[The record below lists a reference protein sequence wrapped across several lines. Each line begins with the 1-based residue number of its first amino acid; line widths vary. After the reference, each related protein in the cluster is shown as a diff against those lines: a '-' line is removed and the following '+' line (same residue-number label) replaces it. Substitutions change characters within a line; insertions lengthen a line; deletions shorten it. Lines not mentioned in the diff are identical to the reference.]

1 MKGRCRSIVA
11 SCSAIAVALG
21 LVVTPSP
28 ADDRDPQKPE
38 VGSDCGVIALYLLLG
53 LEDRPRPL
61 GSITSILPPSTPS
74 GYSMEELREASSAF
88 GLRLAGRR
96 FDGSHAMDR
105 PWIVHLKRSGHG
117 HFLVVRPV
125 GHSGKLV
132 QVIDPPSLPEVV
144 DVDALLARSDWT
156 GLGLTPERLPW
167 AVLLSW
173 LAVLIA
179 TLPLL
184 AKLARRFAG
193 RRRIPDFAR
202 PLRPSP
208 CHGPSIG

>member
-1 MKGRCRSIVA
+1 
-11 SCSAIAVALG
+11 
-21 LVVTPSP
+21 
-28 ADDRDPQKPE
+28 
-38 VGSDCGVIALYLLLG
+38 
-53 LEDRPRPL
+53 
-61 GSITSILPPSTPS
+61 
-74 GYSMEELREASSAF
+74 
-88 GLRLAGRR
+88 
-96 FDGSHAMDR
+96 MDR
-105 PWIVHLKRSGHG
+105 PWIVHLKQSGHG

-125 GHSGKLV
+125 GHSGRLV

-193 RRRIPDFAR
+193 RRRVPDFAR